1 MNKLRITTDKVSF
14 SNKIPQIDVNIQ
26 YQGALEEYED
36 PADYCVLPVIPKGVR
51 IA

>member
-14 SNKIPQIDVNIQ
+14 SNKVPQPNVNSQ
-26 YQGALEEYED
+26 YHGRPEEYED
-36 PADYCVLPVIPKGVR
+36 PADYYALPISTKGVR